1 VDGHRKTRI
10 LRDRTRAGG
19 YISVFIAAPCL
30 FAMFFFLTYYLQR
43 TLGYPP
49 IKTGVAFLLNSAV
62 LAIAANLATIVLLPR
77 VRPRPIVF
85 FGLIIAAGAMA

>member
-85 FGLIIAAGAMA
+85 FGLIIAAGAIA